1 MVAELDNFSKSH
13 LKWVNFVIRKLYLS
27 KAVKDSKIMT
37 CFEKHN
43 VKMYI
48 CMYIYIYLQYEL
60 NLLNVISIIYHP
72 PIYKYV

>member
-13 LKWVNFVIRKLYLS
+13 VKWVNFVIHKVYLS

-37 CFEKHN
+37 LFEKHN

-48 CMYIYIYLQYEL
+48 YIYIYIYIYSM
-60 NLLNVISIIYHP
+60 NSIF
-72 PIYKYV
+72 